1 MMRTLYETI
10 GYQCVE
16 ISAATGEGVDEL
28 RPLIRDKKSLLSGNS
43 GVGKSTLINQL
54 IPDAGQRTAE
64 ISEAHNS
71 GMHTTTFSEMLELPE
86 GGYLID
92 TPGIKGFG
100 TFDIEKEELTSY
112 FKEIFKF
119 SQNCKFSDC
128 THTHEPGC
136 AVIKAVEEHYI
147 AASRYQSYLSMLE
160 DKDEISI
167 VRHSRNHGFRSG
179 YKIRIMAKQELKD
192 FKQRVEEGEFAQS
205 AEISASYLDEDIL
218 IIDNV
223 KVLQNPDPVRL
234 QMNMIA
240 SCLRGSLKVEYNGNI
255 LLVEKGDIFI
265 CPPNSTLDIVEV
277 SGDFACTAMCVSNH
291 GMLNILRS
299 HISVWNRAMYVSK
312 VSVLKMNELDMV
324 FYAKFTDLVRLCL
337 DPSFSERTSWKPY
350 RREIVETLLKS
361 ALLAVSNM
369 LLEDM
374 PKEELNS
381 SSSEL
386 FDQFL
391 ELLQQAEV
399 KHQPVE
405 NFARKLCITPK
416 YLSIICKRHSGK
428 TAIEWITE
436 YTLADITYL
445 LRSTSKTIKEI
456 SGILGFSNTS
466 FFGKYVR
473 EHLHMSPLK
482 YRESLR
488 KK

>member
-1 MMRTLYETI
+1 
-10 GYQCVE
+10 
-16 ISAATGEGVDEL
+16 
-28 RPLIRDKKSLLSGNS
+28 
-43 GVGKSTLINQL
+43 
-54 IPDAGQRTAE
+54 
-64 ISEAHNS
+64 
-71 GMHTTTFSEMLELPE
+71 
-86 GGYLID
+86 
-92 TPGIKGFG
+92 
-100 TFDIEKEELTSY
+100 
-112 FKEIFKF
+112 
-119 SQNCKFSDC
+119 
-128 THTHEPGC
+128 
-136 AVIKAVEEHYI
+136 
-147 AASRYQSYLSMLE
+147 
-160 DKDEISI
+160 
-167 VRHSRNHGFRSG
+167 
-179 YKIRIMAKQELKD
+179 MAKQEQKD
-192 FKQRVEEGEFAQS
+192 FKQRIEEGEFAQS

-223 KVLQNPDPVRL
+223 KVLQNPDPIRL

-240 SCLRGSLKVEYNGNI
+240 SCLRGSLKLMYNGNT

-312 VSVLKMNELDMV
+312 VSVLKMNEVDMV

-381 SSSEL
+381 SSSDL

-405 NFARKLCITPK
+405 NFARKLCTTPK
-416 YLSIICKRHSGK
+416 YLSIICKRYSGK